1 MKNTYLGLARIAAWI
16 RPCTSLWQKWGQS
29 RPLWRSDVHTLREVR
44 IYIAVPQGHAFSRDW
59 SRLLRK
65 SDCAHPYIKHGA
77 SPGLSG
83 DPTFTPS
90 VVNKM
95 IKVPRRDTHSSVSQ
109 TTIQKVANS
118 NTKTAKTWQKRD
130 KLRYKNSKNRANR
143 YTKMCQKAIQEQRY
157 ETGDTATAITN
168 KMIQLPHRDTHSPDS
183 QTAIQ
188 KWQTEIQKRLKRGKL
203 RCKNSASGANRCTK
217 MRQKAVQGQ
226 RYETGDTTNS
236 DTETATT

>member
-1 MKNTYLGLARIAAWI
+1 MQNTYLGLIRIHADPTVHIPMAKMGLVQTSVEI
-16 RPCTSLWQKWGQS
+16 R
-29 RPLWRSDVHTLREVR
+29 RSHPPKVR
-44 IYIAVPQGHAFSRDW
+44 VYIAIPQGHAFSRDW

-109 TTIQKVANS
+109 TAIQKVANS

-143 YTKMCQKAIQEQRY
+143 YTKM
-157 ETGDTATAITN
+157 
-168 KMIQLPHRDTHSPDS
+168 
-183 QTAIQ
+183 
-188 KWQTEIQKRLKRGKL
+188 
-203 RCKNSASGANRCTK
+203 
-217 MRQKAVQGQ
+217 
-226 RYETGDTTNS
+226 
-236 DTETATT
+236 